1 MRIVIATSVAPFVDG
16 GSTCIVESLGSELK
30 ARSHDVEILR
40 FPFSEDYAEV
50 LHQLLALRLFD
61 LSQDCDRLITIRTPS
76 HLLKHPNKIAWFIHH
91 YRGAYDLWGTKY
103 QYIPNTPEGMACR
116 EAIIAA
122 DNVGLREA
130 AGVFCNSGVVRDRLR
145 SFNGVEAE
153 VVYPPLLAPHR
164 FYTSDGEDF
173 LLYFSRLTHHKRQ
186 WLAIEGLRHTRS
198 AVKLVIAGSPD
209 PGVEPYLGDLDR
221 LIDKYGLRKRVTLVP
236 HWVPEEE
243 KLELFARCLAVVY
256 FPLNE
261 DSYGYPSLEAHAA
274 RKAVLTTTDAGGTC
288 ELIVNGHN
296 GFITPPD
303 PELIGSAM
311 DKLYNDRQATQEMGR
326 AGERRIEE
334 LRITWDN
341 VAARLLA

>member
-1 MRIVIATSVAPFVDG
+1 
-16 GSTCIVESLGSELK
+16 
-30 ARSHDVEILR
+30 
-40 FPFSEDYAEV
+40 
-50 LHQLLALRLFD
+50 
-61 LSQDCDRLITIRTPS
+61 
-76 HLLKHPNKIAWFIHH
+76 
-91 YRGAYDLWGTKY
+91 
-103 QYIPNTPEGMACR
+103 
-116 EAIIAA
+116 
-122 DNVGLREA
+122 
-130 AGVFCNSGVVRDRLR
+130 
-145 SFNGVEAE
+145 
-153 VVYPPLLAPHR
+153 
-164 FYTSDGEDF
+164 
-173 LLYFSRLTHHKRQ
+173 
-186 WLAIEGLRHTRS
+186 
-198 AVKLVIAGSPD
+198 
-209 PGVEPYLGDLDR
+209 
-221 LIDKYGLRKRVTLVP
+221 
-236 HWVPEEE
+236 
-243 KLELFARCLAVVY
+243 VVY

>member
-16 GSTCIVESLGSELK
+16 GSTYIVESLGSELK

-130 AGVFCNSGVVRDRLR
+130 ARVFCNSGVVRDRLR
-145 SFNGVEAE
+145 SFNGIEAE
-153 VVYPPLLAPHR
+153 VVYPPLLGPHR
-164 FYTSDGEDF
+164 FYTADGEDF

-221 LIDKYGLRKRVTLVP
+221 LIDKYGLRRRVTLVP
-236 HWVPEEE
+236 HWVPEHE
-243 KLELFARCLAVVY
+243 KLELFARCLAAIY

-288 ELIVNGHN
+288 ELIVNGYN
-296 GFITPPD
+296 GLITPPD
-303 PELIGSAM
+303 PELIGCAM
-311 DKLYNDRQATQEMGR
+311 DQLYNDRHATQEMGR
-326 AGERRIEE
+326 AGELRIEE
-334 LRITWDN
+334 LQITWDN
-341 VAARLLA
+341 VVARLLR